1 MKPLALDLTRL
12 LPGPLA
18 GKILLELGFRVLRIL
33 PPQGDPLA
41 RLHPEAHAWLNAGKE
56 SETVDLKLEAGK
68 ARLKALVREA
78 AVLLETNRPGVME
91 RLGLGPKVLRKIN
104 PRLVYVR
111 LAGFRDP
118 ARHAAPGHDLTYLA
132 AAGLLP
138 RVGEAWLL
146 CEANTE
152 LLCEANTERPVQ
164 LADVTGAMWA
174 ALATLEGLRRGG
186 GVCEVYLTEAAQVF
200 AYPPLPFLDG
210 SVLCYA
216 IYPARDGQVAL
227 AALVASRSEHRAA
240 SRSEHREAHL
250 WTRFCQAAGKE
261 AWAGAAYTP
270 AREENPLYRQA
281 CAFFREKSAREW
293 EAWAAEHGLPLAAVR
308 PYTPRGFGLP
318 WAFAEE
324 A

>member
-138 RVGEAWLL
+138 RVGEAW
-146 CEANTE
+146 
-152 LLCEANTERPVQ
+152 RPVQ

-227 AALVASRSEHRAA
+227 AAL
-240 SRSEHREAHL
+240 EAHL
-250 WTRFCQAAGKE
+250 WARFCQAAGKE

>member
-18 GKILLELGFRVLRIL
+18 GKILLELGFRVLSVFAPRSNRIL

-68 ARLKALVREA
+68 ARLEALVKEA

-91 RLGLGPKVLRKIN
+91 RLGLGPKALRKIN

-152 LLCEANTERPVQ
+152 LLCEANTELLCEANTELLCEANTERPVQ

-186 GVCEVYLTEAAQVF
+186 GFCEVYLAEAAQVF

-210 SVLCYA
+210 SVLC
-216 IYPARDGQVAL
+216 
-227 AALVASRSEHRAA
+227 
-240 SRSEHREAHL
+240 
-250 WTRFCQAAGKE
+250 
-261 AWAGAAYTP
+261 
-270 AREENPLYRQA
+270 
-281 CAFFREKSAREW
+281 
-293 EAWAAEHGLPLAAVR
+293 
-308 PYTPRGFGLP
+308 
-318 WAFAEE
+318 
-324 A
+324 

>member
-1 MKPLALDLTRL
+1 MRPLALDLTRL

-68 ARLKALVREA
+68 ARLEALIKEA
-78 AVLLETNRPGVME
+78 AILLETNRPGVME
-91 RLGLGPKVLRKIN
+91 RLGVGPGVLRKIN

-138 RVGEAWLL
+138 RVDGAWK
-146 CEANTE
+146 
-152 LLCEANTERPVQ
+152 PVQ

-174 ALATLEGLRRGG
+174 ALAALEGLRRGG
-186 GVCEVYLTEAAQVF
+186 GFFEVYLAEAARVF

-227 AALVASRSEHRAA
+227 AAL
-240 SRSEHREAHL
+240 EAHL

-281 CAFFREKSAREW
+281 CAFFREKSALEW

-318 WAFAEE
+318 WAFAEGAQVE
-324 A
+324 K